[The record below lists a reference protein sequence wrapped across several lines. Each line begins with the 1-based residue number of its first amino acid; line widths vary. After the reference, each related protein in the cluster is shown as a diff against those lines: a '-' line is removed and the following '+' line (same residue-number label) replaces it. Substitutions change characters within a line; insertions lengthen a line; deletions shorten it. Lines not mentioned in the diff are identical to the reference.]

1 MGRQDAD
8 MLREK
13 DVVGDNWPS
22 WGVGFG
28 RRPFRPQPLSR
39 AAANKIGGDGR
50 PTVSSPEISEF
61 RAEAFQAAVAKAREL
76 GWIK

>member
-13 DVVGDNWPS
+13 DVAGDNWPS

-28 RRPFRPQPLSR
+28 RRPFRSQPLSR
-39 AAANKIGGDGR
+39 AAANKI
-50 PTVSSPEISEF
+50 
-61 RAEAFQAAVAKAREL
+61 RATAMSTNSAKACMCLTESIKREQS
-76 GWIK
+76 GDRSNHRSQC